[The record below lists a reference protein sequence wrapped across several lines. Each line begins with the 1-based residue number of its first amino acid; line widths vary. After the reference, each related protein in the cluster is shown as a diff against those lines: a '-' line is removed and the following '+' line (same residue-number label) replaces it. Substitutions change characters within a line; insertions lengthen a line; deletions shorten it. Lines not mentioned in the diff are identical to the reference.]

1 MKSNN
6 LSELSDLSGR
16 NWSWVKLGEVCE
28 TTSGGTPS
36 RKNPKY
42 YDGKIPWIKSG
53 ELNFNT
59 IRDSEEK
66 ITADAI
72 ENSNAKILEKGTL
85 LIALYGATVGRLA
98 FLGIEAATNQAVAAI
113 FTPKNLSSKFLY
125 WFLFSYREKLLTQRI
140 GGAQPNISQGTLRNI
155 PIPLPPLAEQKKIVE
170 KIEELFSGLDNGVAS
185 LKKAKEQIKLYR
197 QSVLAFAFS
206 GKLVREVSNRRLAVG
221 KSEML
226 KAAEPKGDYNKSH
239 PVCLWRI
246 ISGSEKLKQVPQ
258 RNGQLDDNG
267 LPEGWSFIKI
277 RDISDD
283 MMIGIV
289 KSAKEQFTDKRGVP
303 YIKMNNVSMDGT
315 VDVNDVVNVEVN
327 KQEMEKFKLKKGDI
341 LFNTR
346 NSYELVGKTGIVKDD
361 KIKRV
366 YNNNLLRIRVKKDF
380 NPDFI
385 NYQMN
390 SYYFREK
397 LKAGKRATTN
407 ICAIYQTDLFSMELN
422 VPPLNQQHQIVSE
435 IEKRFSEADNLEKAI
450 DDSLAKSEL
459 LRQSILSQAFS
470 GKLV

>member
-1 MKSNN
+1 MKSKN

-155 PIPLPPLAEQKKIVE
+155 PIPLPPLAE
-170 KIEELFSGLDNGVAS
+170 
-185 LKKAKEQIKLYR
+185 
-197 QSVLAFAFS
+197 
-206 GKLVREVSNRRLAVG
+206 
-221 KSEML
+221 
-226 KAAEPKGDYNKSH
+226 
-239 PVCLWRI
+239 
-246 ISGSEKLKQVPQ
+246 
-258 RNGQLDDNG
+258 
-267 LPEGWSFIKI
+267 
-277 RDISDD
+277 
-283 MMIGIV
+283 
-289 KSAKEQFTDKRGVP
+289 
-303 YIKMNNVSMDGT
+303 
-315 VDVNDVVNVEVN
+315 
-327 KQEMEKFKLKKGDI
+327 
-341 LFNTR
+341 
-346 NSYELVGKTGIVKDD
+346 
-361 KIKRV
+361 
-366 YNNNLLRIRVKKDF
+366 
-380 NPDFI
+380 
-385 NYQMN
+385 
-390 SYYFREK
+390 
-397 LKAGKRATTN
+397 
-407 ICAIYQTDLFSMELN
+407 
-422 VPPLNQQHQIVSE
+422 
-435 IEKRFSEADNLEKAI
+435 
-450 DDSLAKSEL
+450 
-459 LRQSILSQAFS
+459 
-470 GKLV
+470 

>member
-170 KIEELFSGLDNGVAS
+170 KIEELFSGLDSGVAS

-197 QSVLAFAFS
+197 QSVLVSAFS
-206 GKLVREVSNRRLAVG
+206 GKLTTKFTKNTENLSELSVLSGLPHGWKWVKLGEVTNNFDGQRIPLSKEVRAKRKGEYRYFGATEIIDYIDDYIFDGTYLLIGEDGANLLSKSRPLSFIVDG
-221 KSEML
+221 KFWVNNHAHVL
-226 KAAEPKGDYNKSH
+226 QTK
-239 PVCLWRI
+239 
-246 ISGSEKLKQVPQ
+246 
-258 RNGQLDDNG
+258 NG
-267 LPEGWSFIKI
+267 L
-277 RDISDD
+277 
-283 MMIGIV
+283 
-289 KSAKEQFTDKRGVP
+289 
-303 YIKMNNVSMDGT
+303 
-315 VDVNDVVNVEVN
+315 
-327 KQEMEKFKLKKGDI
+327 
-341 LFNTR
+341 
-346 NSYELVGKTGIVKDD
+346 
-361 KIKRV
+361 KIKYLNYFFNSISLGSYV
-366 YNNNLLRIRVKKDF
+366 TGSAQPKLTQKNLNKIPL
-380 NPDFI
+380 P
-385 NYQMN
+385 
-390 SYYFREK
+390 
-397 LKAGKRATTN
+397 LA
-407 ICAIYQTDLFSMELN
+407 
-422 VPPLNQQHQIVSE
+422 PLNQQTQIVSE

-450 DDSLAKSEL
+450 DDSLEKSEA
-459 LRQSILSQAFS
+459 LRQSILKQAFE
-470 GKLV
+470 GRLV

>member
-197 QSVLAFAFS
+197 QSVLAAAFS
-206 GKLVREVSNRRLAVG
+206 GRLHQD
-221 KSEML
+221 ST
-226 KAAEPKGDYNKSH
+226 DS
-239 PVCLWRI
+239 RI
-246 ISGSEKLKQVPQ
+246 DKIKEK
-258 RNGQLDDNG
+258 
-267 LPEGWSFIKI
+267 
-277 RDISDD
+277 
-283 MMIGIV
+283 
-289 KSAKEQFTDKRGVP
+289 KSAKSKNPVNSNPDNQNPENPLIPANPGSDNLPVGWKWVKLGEVSLKIGDVDHKMPKSVENGKYPYLSTKDLTDDFKINFDNAKRISENDFHQLSKK
-303 YIKMNNVSMDGT
+303 IKP
-315 VDVNDVVNVEVN
+315 ER
-327 KQEMEKFKLKKGDI
+327 GDI
-341 LFNTR
+341 IFSRYGTIGR
-346 NSYELVGKTGIVKDD
+346 NVLVETDIDFLVSY
-361 KIKRV
+361 
-366 YNNNLLRIRVKKDF
+366 
-380 NPDFI
+380 
-385 NYQMN
+385 
-390 SYYFREK
+390 S
-397 LKAGKRATTN
+397 
-407 ICAIYQTDLFSMELN
+407 CAIIKPDSKMITSKYLYLYTLSPLIKSEIKKYTVQTTQAN
-422 VPPLNQQHQIVSE
+422 VGISSINNFIVPLPSKEIQQQIVLE